1 MLKNRTFLVFLVI
14 ILLVIGL
21 SGCYLFPKEEEVLA
35 PPLIE
40 PPEITYETLE
50 ATRGTIEKKI
60 TAGGNFV
67 SIEQGNMFF
76 KNRGGRLKKVYVKV
90 GDIVEKGDLLAELD
104 SGDLENQIK
113 QQKIHLKKAE
123 TRRNQVRAN
132 SGDKYERAMA
142 QYDVELAKLS
152 LENLQRR
159 WKRAD

>member
-40 PPEITYETLE
+40 PPEITYETLG

-60 TAGGNFV
+60 TASGTFV

-104 SGDLENQIK
+104 SGDLK
-113 QQKIHLKKAE
+113 TKS
-123 TRRNQVRAN
+123 N
-132 SGDKYERAMA
+132 S
-142 QYDVELAKLS
+142 
-152 LENLQRR
+152 
-159 WKRAD
+159 KRFI